1 MIYDSQ
7 MKASKAQAALP
18 QPVKRAIRKFGT
30 DIAMARRRRGI
41 AHALMAERAFI
52 SPSTLSRAE
61 RGDPGVSLGIY
72 ASLLFVLGLTDRL
85 GLLADV
91 AHDPVGQAL
100 DEELLPKR
108 IRKPR
113 RKEGEGDAA

>member
-85 GLLADV
+85 GQLADV